1 MNKRYITP
9 EVVELNIA
17 IERGFEGSV
26 GVGIED
32 FGGWNDNGDD
42 L

>member
-32 FGGWNDNGDD
+32 FGGWYDEGKD